1 MMVPEMNHQ
10 LLDLRFHVH
19 LVLQL
24 ESKSDDV
31 YPIQIHEEASHHMWI
46 EDNLGEELSKILFKD
61 GDRYKLSRS
70 SQNCQ

>member
-1 MMVPEMNHQ
+1 
-10 LLDLRFHVH
+10 
-19 LVLQL
+19 
-24 ESKSDDV
+24 
-31 YPIQIHEEASHHMWI
+31 MWI